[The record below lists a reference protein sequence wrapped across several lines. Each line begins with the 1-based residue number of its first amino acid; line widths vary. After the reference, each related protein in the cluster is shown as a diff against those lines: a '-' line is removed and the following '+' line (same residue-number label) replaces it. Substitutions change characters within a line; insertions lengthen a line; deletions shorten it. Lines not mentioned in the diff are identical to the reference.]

1 MRVGLGRRFVVAAT
15 GAALAGAVVA
25 APVAASAA
33 AERTE
38 SFTVL
43 LSPSDRAG
51 FDALVS
57 ARGLARHDRTSFLR
71 QVAPTASARS
81 TVVRRLADLGLTV
94 TTSGSWTVSASGPAS
109 VVEGLLGDRAA
120 QRRSQAAA
128 ARAGRTAASTSS
140 VPGLL
145 AGLATA
151 VAGGN
156 DTGPVARPLTAQ
168 TSTSLRALYHA
179 TTGTP
184 ASGHQALTVATLQL
198 SGWKSADL
206 TTYASLHGLADPVAS
221 GQYVGVS
228 VGGASVSTP
237 DGNDGDIEV
246 ALDQEG
252 LLAVA
257 PQVRQRAY
265 VAANSTDGFFQGIL
279 KVADDTATVPGLAAL
294 SISWG
299 SCEADWGS
307 DMAVVDAAIK
317 QAVAAG
323 VTVFAA
329 SGDSGNADCTTP
341 GGAPLIGVDFP
352 ASDPLVVAVGGTT
365 VQGPSSESAW
375 SGSGGGTSSYWA
387 HPEWQSGTARR
398 RVPDISADANPSTGL
413 VITSS
418 NGHCTSQLG
427 SGQCQVG
434 GTSLASP
441 IAAGT
446 FVATLA
452 SAGLDGGVGDIHP
465 ALYSAPVSSF
475 RDITSGSNGFA
486 AGPGYDMV
494 TGLGSPL
501 WDQLS
506 PQLRLPLAATVAQSG
521 PTWSRILDVPIT
533 VTPSGSVAYAT
544 WGAGA
549 GGTVPACSTITSAT
563 VPSSVTVGGDGVRW
577 VWVAGRTAAG
587 RCDVA
592 RALVRVDRTR
602 PTVTTKLGLTTGRS
616 NSVTASWRG
625 ADALALDHYLVVVT
639 HAGSAVPDLAYTTTR
654 GSTAFI
660 GRPGYTYTVTAT
672 AYDKAGNRSKPA
684 AAKAAVPL
692 DDRAFTLRTW
702 RKVSDST
709 SFGGSYSLSSS
720 TSSWAVRTVSGRVY
734 AALFTTCASCGRANI
749 YVGRTLV
756 RTVDL
761 YSATTR
767 SRVAFAV
774 SSYSTSGSRK
784 ITVRP
789 TGRKSPRSHGVQV
802 RFDAVVATS

>member
-1 MRVGLGRRFVVAAT
+1 MRVGLGRRIVVAAT
-15 GAALAGAVVA
+15 GAALAAGAVGLPA
-25 APVAASAA
+25 ATSAA

-57 ARGLARHDRTSFLR
+57 ARGLARHDRASFLR
-71 QVAPTASARS
+71 QVAPTSSTRS
-81 TVVRRLADLGLTV
+81 TVLQRLSALGLNV
-94 TTSGSWTVSASGPAS
+94 STSGSWVVTASGPAS
-109 VVEGLLGDRAA
+109 VVDALLGDRAG
-120 QRRSQAAA
+120 QRRAQAAA
-128 ARAGRTAASTSS
+128 ARAGRAVARTSS
-140 VPGLL
+140 VPALL
-145 AGLATA
+145 SGLATA

-156 DTGPVARPLTAQ
+156 DTRPVAHPLAAQ
-168 TSTSLRALYHA
+168 TGASLRALYHS
-179 TTGTP
+179 TTGAP
-184 ASGHQALTVATLQL
+184 SSGHQALTVATLQL
-198 SGWKSADL
+198 SGWDASAL
-206 TTYASLHGLADPVAS
+206 TSYASLHGLADPVAS
-221 GQYVGVS
+221 GQYVGIP

-237 DGNDGDIEV
+237 DGNDGDVEV
-246 ALDQEG
+246 ALDQEA

-279 KVADDTATVPGLAAL
+279 KAANDTATVPGLAAL

-299 SCEADWGS
+299 GCEADWGS

-341 GGAPLIGVDFP
+341 GGAPLVGVDFP

-365 VQGPSSESAW
+365 VTGPSSETAW
-375 SGSGGGTSSYWA
+375 SGSGGGTSSFWA

-398 RVPDISADANPSTGL
+398 QVPDIATDANPSTGL
-413 VITSS
+413 VIYARNS
-418 NGHCTSQLG
+418 HCTSQLG
-427 SGQCQVG
+427 ANQCQVG

-452 SAGLDGGVGDIHP
+452 SAGLDGGVGDIHA
-465 ALYSAPVSSF
+465 ALYSAPASSF
-475 RDITSGSNGFA
+475 RDITAGSNGFA
-486 AGPGYDMV
+486 AGPGYDRV

-521 PTWSRILDVPIT
+521 PAWSRVLDVPIT

-549 GGTVPACSTITSAT
+549 GGTVPACPTITSGT
-563 VPSSVTVGGDGVRW
+563 VPTSVTVAGDGVSW
-577 VWVAGRTAAG
+577 IWVAGRTAAG

-592 RALVRVDRTR
+592 RVLVRVDRVR
-602 PTVTTKLGLTTGRS
+602 PTVTAKIGLTTGRS

-625 ADALALDHYLVVVT
+625 ADALALDHYMVVVT
-639 HAGSAVPDLAYTTTR
+639 HAGSKVPDLSYTTTR
-654 GSTAFI
+654 GSTSFV

-702 RKVSDST
+702 RQVSDPT
-709 SFGGSYSLSSS
+709 SFGGSYSLTSS
-720 TSSWAVRTVSGRVY
+720 TSSSAVRTVSGRSY
-734 AALFTTCASCGRANI
+734 TALFTTCASCGRANI

-761 YSATTR
+761 YSPTTR
-767 SRVAFAV
+767 PRVPFAV
-774 SSYSTSGSRK
+774 SSYGTTASRT